1 MSHQQLHV
9 QCPTNT
15 WQIPT
20 FTNILCYHPHYLQGG
35 PRKCNID
42 FWYGQN
48 ASFRNSATRD
58 RWERKVVYAVLY
70 RSKPKNVML
79 HVWAFIVSKSTRHAW
94 NKHVAFKKQKC
105 NMSSWGHGHVKH
117 FFLLCRRQV
126 IHNHPCNVHS
136 NWTMI
141 EKLSLHLQW
150 DDLQKPGTSMA
161 KHDYSNHFL
170 QNYAKLKHS
179 HDGRIPELDPAPYI
193 LAYVCASQIA
203 GSRYTGRNCKMA
215 MEVPGEA
222 IFFDPSLQSSFL
234 TLLSSL
240 CPRKCIGPS
249 VINLFA
255 QAICVG
261 RVGSNWLCIIRVISV
276 IYHHECGWGSMRFC
290 VEAWLFRFHVGGPA
304 AFGFAAAQPTAPGI
318 GGNEE
323 DRNLGRCTQRRIA
336 QTRLRKTWKRQGT
349 HTHTHTHT
357 HHTKKSYQSLAIYF
371 SF

>member
-1 MSHQQLHV
+1 
-9 QCPTNT
+9 
-15 WQIPT
+15 
-20 FTNILCYHPHYLQGG
+20 
-35 PRKCNID
+35 
-42 FWYGQN
+42 
-48 ASFRNSATRD
+48 
-58 RWERKVVYAVLY
+58 
-70 RSKPKNVML
+70 
-79 HVWAFIVSKSTRHAW
+79 
-94 NKHVAFKKQKC
+94 
-105 NMSSWGHGHVKH
+105 MSSWGHGHVKH

-261 RVGSNWLCIIRVISV
+261 RVGSNWLCIIRVLNIV
-276 IYHHECGWGSMRFC
+276 YHHECGWGSVRGGMIVSFSRLKSWRVWLRRWAADFC
-290 VEAWLFRFHVGGPA
+290 WALSAVAHQL
-304 AFGFAAAQPTAPGI
+304 
-318 GGNEE
+318 
-323 DRNLGRCTQRRIA
+323 RNARSPVA
-336 QTRLRKTWKRQGT
+336 
-349 HTHTHTHT
+349 
-357 HHTKKSYQSLAIYF
+357 
-371 SF
+371 